1 MRDHTLLQKCKNI
14 LQKYLLYDTVL
25 ITEYCYNSFIPKQI
39 RPNLNYNG
47 GIYYGKQKKA
57 PMVGIR
63 YSFLSVWGELF
74 GARVRWGGVMLP
86 PTSFFG
92 IWHLFVLPVLGTVV
106 LVAANRLGGKYDFVL
121 LLAFE
126 LLTLA
131 WLFVPEIIRAGGFFT
146 PFELPIWFVVTVVSI
161 PAIAAFILSGITYLI
176 TKMAARKKNA

>member
-1 MRDHTLLQKCKNI
+1 MENI
-14 LQKYLLYDTVL
+14 KKRPWWAFVILFCLCGVSYL
-25 ITEYCYNSFIPKQI
+25 
-39 RPNLNYNG
+39 
-47 GIYYGKQKKA
+47 
-57 PMVGIR
+57 
-63 YSFLSVWGELF
+63 
-74 GARVRWGGVMLP
+74 AREFSEGVMLP

-126 LLTLA
+126 LLLLA
-131 WLFVPEIIRAGGFFT
+131 WMFVPEIIRAGGFFT
-146 PFELPIWFVVTVVSI
+146 PFELPIWFAVLVLSL

>member
-1 MRDHTLLQKCKNI
+1 
-14 LQKYLLYDTVL
+14 
-25 ITEYCYNSFIPKQI
+25 
-39 RPNLNYNG
+39 
-47 GIYYGKQKKA
+47 
-57 PMVGIR
+57 
-63 YSFLSVWGELF
+63 
-74 GARVRWGGVMLP
+74 MLP

-126 LLTLA
+126 L
-131 WLFVPEIIRAGGFFT
+131 PEIIRAGGFFT

-161 PAIAAFILSGITYLI
+161 PAIAAFILSGITYFI

>member
-1 MRDHTLLQKCKNI
+1 MENRKKRPWWAFVI
-14 LQKYLLYDTVL
+14 LFCLCGVSCLAR
-25 ITEYCYNSFIPKQI
+25 E
-39 RPNLNYNG
+39 
-47 GIYYGKQKKA
+47 
-57 PMVGIR
+57 
-63 YSFLSVWGELF
+63 F
-74 GARVRWGGVMLP
+74 GGGVMLP

-131 WLFVPEIIRAGGFFT
+131 WMFVPEIIRAGGFFT

-161 PAIAAFILSGITYLI
+161 PAIAAFILSGITYFI
-176 TKMAARKKNA
+176 TKTAARKKNA